1 MRVVFTLCAFLFE
14 QRFVLSPLHC
24 YLHLKY
30 PGELVL
36 KLTPEENCSSGI
48 LAFTSSSF
56 FILFIPPSQF
66 PFLTDCIAGYGQTWW
81 RQGRSPGPQ
90 GLGDAVV
97 MRANKCSL
105 ASPSFL
111 EVT

>member
-36 KLTPEENCSSGI
+36 KLTPEENCSPGM

-56 FILFIPPSQF
+56 FILFIPPLPI
-66 PFLTDCIAGYGQTWW
+66 PFLTDCIAGYGQAQW
-81 RQGRSPGPQ
+81 RQGRPL
-90 GLGDAVV
+90 GL
-97 MRANKCSL
+97 L
-105 ASPSFL
+105 L
-111 EVT
+111 

>member
-36 KLTPEENCSSGI
+36 KLTPEENCSPGM

-56 FILFIPPSQF
+56 FILFTPLAF
-66 PFLTDCIAGYGQTWW
+66 FFFTDCIAGYGRTRW
-81 RQGRSPGPQ
+81 RQGRSPGLP

-97 MRANKCSL
+97 MWASKCSL
-105 ASPSFL
+105 ASPSL
-111 EVT
+111 LDVT